1 MPENAAP
8 VASRWKDRL
17 AALRPA
23 PQTIGLREQ
32 WRAAL
37 SAGGGIL
44 LTGLLCTLMAH
55 GWPQSA
61 EPWLMAPLG
70 ASAVLVFALP
80 GSPLAQP
87 WAVVGGNTLSAL
99 AGMACVHAW
108 PHPVVAGALAVSLA
122 IGLMFACRC
131 LHPPGGAVALLC
143 VLNHADTLTFAI
155 HPVLANSAL
164 LVVTGAVI
172 HSLAGKRYPH
182 PQVLPPSAQGALSQ
196 HPRFTRQDLDAV
208 LARHNQVLDVSR
220 DDLEHLLEQ
229 TEMQA
234 YQRLLGEL
242 RCEAIMTSQP
252 ISVQFGSSLEE
263 AWQLMRTHR
272 IKALPVVDR
281 WNHLVGILTQA
292 DFLKQLDLDVH
303 EGLASRLRH
312 FVKRSAGDTASKP
325 EVVGQIMTRQVRV
338 ASADRH
344 VVDLVP
350 LFSEDG
356 HHHVPIIDEHR
367 RLVGIIT
374 QRDFVKALYRALH
387 GMGPGHPSRP

>member
-1 MPENAAP
+1 
-8 VASRWKDRL
+8 
-17 AALRPA
+17 
-23 PQTIGLREQ
+23 
-32 WRAAL
+32 
-37 SAGGGIL
+37 
-44 LTGLLCTLMAH
+44 
-55 GWPQSA
+55 
-61 EPWLMAPLG
+61 MAPLG

-99 AGMACVHAW
+99 AGMACWLAM
-108 PHPVVAGALAVSLA
+108 PHTIAAGALAVALA

-143 VLNHADTLTFAI
+143 VLNHADTLAFAI

-164 LVVTGAVI
+164 LVVAGAVI

-182 PQVLPPSAQGALSQ
+182 RQIAPAGAQDTATPP
-196 HPRFTRQDLDAV
+196 PRFTRQDLDAV

-220 DDLEHLLEQ
+220 GDLEHLLAQ

-242 RCEAIMTSQP
+242 RCDAIMTSQP
-252 ISVQFGSSLEE
+252 IAVQFGSSLAE

-292 DFLKQLDLDVH
+292 DFLKQLDLDDH
-303 EGLASRLRH
+303 DGLASRLRH
-312 FVKRSAGDTASKP
+312 FVRRSAGDSSDKP

-356 HHHVPIIDEHR
+356 HHHVPIIDERR

-374 QRDFVKALYRALH
+374 QRDFVKALHRALH
-387 GMGPGHPSRP
+387 GQAQDRPAKP